1 MDNQFK
7 FYYWGPFLYHT
18 KIKNEECSLLLSHS
32 KKIKNTYKLKQDKKY
47 KKGLT
52 GIIKEE
58 YSLEDVFF
66 YNIIKPYV
74 INYLENAKHFYNK
87 TIDSK
92 IITKGVWVNF
102 MKAGDF
108 NPPHNHDG
116 DLSCVL
122 FIYVPKELKEEY
134 DNYTGPATG
143 PGSLNFQYGERKN
156 LLTTDLNFFPE
167 ETDFFIFPS
176 HLIHWVFPFK
186 SKGERISIAAN
197 FLLK

>member
-1 MDNQFK
+1 MDSQFK
-7 FYYWGPFLYHT
+7 FYYWGPFLYHV
-18 KIKNEECSLLLSHS
+18 KIKKEECNLLLNHS
-32 KKIKNTYKLKQDKKY
+32 KKIRNKYKLKPNKKY
-47 KKGLT
+47 KEGLT

-58 YSLEDVFF
+58 YTLEDTFF

-122 FIYVPKELKEEY
+122 FVDIPKELKEEY
-134 DNYTGPATG
+134 NIYKGPATG
-143 PGSLNFQYGERKN
+143 PGSLNFQYGERKK
-156 LLTTDLNFFPE
+156 LLTTDLSFFPE

-176 HLIHWVFPFK
+176 HLVHWVFPFK
-186 SKGERISIAAN
+186 SNIERVSIAAN
-197 FLLK
+197 FVFK